1 MANASNGS
9 VVAAAAAAVANRAA
23 PSANLNASG
32 DRVSAS
38 ATANSEEA
46 KMNNTDYA
54 GTPWDAQMDDSAAA
68 GAGAHQSKWSQQQQQ
83 QQGAFSSAD
92 TSNPFDVALNGSPA
106 FYARMLMMPTATAT
120 TTTTATTATTATT
133 TAPHYSTLALEQCK
147 SEADCR
153 SRLYLSVKMR
163 AFDSICLQ
171 GATDADIIEFT
182 TQAALNDGLEKFVHV
197 SIRHSS
203 ITDKGLEVFLASI
216 ARSLQSFELIGKLIA
231 VVVAAAVKIMS

>member
-1 MANASNGS
+1 MANNASNGS
-9 VVAAAAAAVANRAA
+9 VVAAAAVANRAA
-23 PSANLNASG
+23 PSTNLNASG

-54 GTPWDAQMDDSAAA
+54 GTPWDAQMDDSAAAA

-120 TTTTATTATTATT
+120 TTTATT
-133 TAPHYSTLALEQCK
+133 TTAAPHYSTLALEQCK

-231 VVVAAAVKIMS
+231 VVVVAVAVKIMC

>member
-9 VVAAAAAAVANRAA
+9 VVAAAAAVANRAA

-120 TTTTATTATTATT
+120 TTTATT
-133 TAPHYSTLALEQCK
+133 TTAAPHYSTLALEQCK

-231 VVVAAAVKIMS
+231 VVVVAVAVKIMC

>member
-1 MANASNGS
+1 MANNASNGS
-9 VVAAAAAAVANRAA
+9 VVAAAAVANRAA
-23 PSANLNASG
+23 PSTNLNASG

-54 GTPWDAQMDDSAAA
+54 GTPWDAQMDDSAAAA

-120 TTTTATTATTATT
+120 TTTA
-133 TAPHYSTLALEQCK
+133 APHYSTLALEQCK

-231 VVVAAAVKIMS
+231 VVVVAVAVKIMC